1 MIAEATH
8 EHVSIVARQ
17 GISAA
22 RSSHAI
28 LFLDLNLTLLVIFIT
43 DSFHLTEGQRTIL
56 MLNQLMSHKITS
68 PFWFSRRCTYFGV
81 VLTLSSRTPSPDIAV
96 GTIACCL
103 ACIETTTIQEA
114 FMVIRPNSNIVGC
127 ASLQLVE
134 CSALEVLNLA
144 HERSLVT
151 IYEIPPVAHLE
162 DIGALIEAVP
172 HHGHESTVVSPR
184 PQVIRNE
191 VSNSTLTILS
201 SGNQHVI
208 LAIITFEEEWVTE
221 VILAI
226 TVVITFQDERLTLC
240 PSFEIGRSGV
250 HDGLAILR
258 SSWIILVSCVESIVE
273 LAAFIVYGRTRTDC
287 RILFIDVTTRY
298 QLAKRL
304 IVGSILGAYRPNWVV
319 SACWIRTEVLQVHY
333 LEVTSHRVVERHWVT
348 HITNSWLV
356 ISALCCLVGRTEVR
370 GRRPIFLL

>member
-1 MIAEATH
+1 
-8 EHVSIVARQ
+8 
-17 GISAA
+17 
-22 RSSHAI
+22 
-28 LFLDLNLTLLVIFIT
+28 
-43 DSFHLTEGQRTIL
+43 
-56 MLNQLMSHKITS
+56 MSHKITS

-114 FMVIRPNSNIVGC
+114 FMVIRPNTSIVGC

-134 CSALEVLNLA
+134 SSALEVLNLA
-144 HERSLVT
+144 HKRTLVA
-151 IYEIPPVAHLE
+151 IDHIPPVAHFE
-162 DIGALIEAVP
+162 DIRALIEAIP
-172 HHGHESTVVSPR
+172 HHVLECTIVFPR
-184 PQVIRNE
+184 LQVGRDE
-191 VSNSTLTILS
+191 VGNSTLTILDS
-201 SGNQHVI
+201 SNQHVI
-208 LAIITFEEEWVTE
+208 LAIVTFEEEWITE

-226 TVVITFQDERLTLC
+226 AVVITFQDERLTLC

-250 HDGLAILR
+250 HDGLPIIR

-273 LAAFIVYGRTRTDC
+273 LAAFIVYGRTRSDC
-287 RILFIDVTTRY
+287 RILFIDVATRY

-356 ISALCCLVGRTEVR
+356 ISALCCLIGRTEVR

>member
-1 MIAEATH
+1 
-8 EHVSIVARQ
+8 
-17 GISAA
+17 
-22 RSSHAI
+22 
-28 LFLDLNLTLLVIFIT
+28 
-43 DSFHLTEGQRTIL
+43 
-56 MLNQLMSHKITS
+56 
-68 PFWFSRRCTYFGV
+68 
-81 VLTLSSRTPSPDIAV
+81 
-96 GTIACCL
+96 
-103 ACIETTTIQEA
+103 
-114 FMVIRPNSNIVGC
+114 MVIRQNISVVGS

-144 HERSLVT
+144 HERTLVA
-151 IYEIPPVAHLE
+151 IDEIPPVAHLE
-162 DIGALIEAVP
+162 DIRALIEAVP

-184 PQVIRNE
+184 PQVIRDE
-191 VSNSTLTILS
+191 VGDSTLAVLS

-226 TVVITFQDERLTLC
+226 TVVITFQDERLTLG

-250 HDGLAILR
+250 HDGLPIIR

-304 IVGSILGAYRPNWVV
+304 IVGSILGAYRPDWVV
-319 SACWIRTEVLQVHY
+319 SSTWIRTVILQVHN
-333 LEVTSHRVVERHWVT
+333 LEVACHRVIKRHRVT

-356 ISALCCLVGRTEVR
+356 ISALCSLVGRTEVR